1 MPQHF
6 QWHYGLPYTSIHVT
20 LACWTTFHV
29 DVGMPKQNASDLA
42 RIYGVVVQ
50 PSRSNIIVAI
60 AAMDGIKFGEDK
72 ITLNNKFNNS
82 FMQVFMTLCVRHM
95 FIKSKVASNLE
106 RLDLPNRGVM
116 DSYLRTSL
124 FS

>member
-1 MPQHF
+1 M
-6 QWHYGLPYTSIHVT
+6 
-20 LACWTTFHV
+20 
-29 DVGMPKQNASDLA
+29 
-42 RIYGVVVQ
+42 
-50 PSRSNIIVAI
+50 VAI

-72 ITLNNKFNNS
+72 ITLDNKFNNL

-95 FIKSKVASNLE
+95 FIKSKVASSLE
-106 RLDLPNRGVM
+106 ILDPPNRGVM